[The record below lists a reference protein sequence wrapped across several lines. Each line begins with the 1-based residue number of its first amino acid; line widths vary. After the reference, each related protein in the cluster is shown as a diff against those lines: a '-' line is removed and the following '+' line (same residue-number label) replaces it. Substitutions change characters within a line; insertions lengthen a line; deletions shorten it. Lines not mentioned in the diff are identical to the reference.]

1 MKLGTACRL
10 AVAASAVALSCHAQA
25 GHWDESLQGEASDDR
40 WAPTLL
46 LFDVAGT
53 AANGETGHNVVSGR
67 IGRDA
72 SGVVDRDYFRF
83 VVPEGFALAEL
94 RVGQQTQFGG
104 AGSFIGLAAGAV
116 MPVPADATTAAG
128 LLGWR
133 VAGPLDRGSNVL
145 DDMASSGNG
154 ASGFA
159 GTLGAGEYS
168 VWLQELAAGSFVYR
182 YNFVLSPV
190 PEPASITLA
199 ALGLCLLR
207 RVKRRMQD

>member
-1 MKLGTACRL
+1 M
-10 AVAASAVALSCHAQA
+10 VASAAIFACHVEAA
-25 GHWDESLQGEASDDR
+25 NWDEALQGEASGDR

-46 LFDVAGT
+46 RFDTGGA

-67 IGRDA
+67 TGRDA

-83 VVPEGFALAEL
+83 VVPEGFALAEM

-104 AGSFIGLAAGAV
+104 NGSFIGIAAGAV
-116 MPVPADATTAAG
+116 MPLPADATTAAG

-133 VAGPLDRGSNVL
+133 VTGPLDRGSNIL
-145 DDMASSGNG
+145 DDMAVAGNG

-190 PEPASITLA
+190 PEPASITLV

-207 RVKRRMQD
+207 RAARQRTQG

>member
-1 MKLGTACRL
+1 MNLGTACRL
-10 AVAASAVALSCHAQA
+10 AVAASAATLSCHAQA
-25 GHWDESLQGEASDDR
+25 ANWDESSQGEASGDR

-46 LFDVAGT
+46 IFDAAGT
-53 AANGETGHNVVSGR
+53 GANGETGHNVVSGR
-67 IGRDA
+67 IGRDT

-104 AGSFIGLAAGAV
+104 SGSFIGIAAGAV
-116 MPVPADATTAAG
+116 MPVPADATTASG

-133 VAGPLDRGSNVL
+133 VAGPLDRGSNIL
-145 DDMASSGNG
+145 DDMAVAGNG

-168 VWLQELAAGSFVYR
+168 VWLQELAGGSFVYR

-190 PEPASITLA
+190 PEPTSITLV

-207 RVKRRMQD
+207 RAQRRMQG